1 MSRIGLA
8 KTENVAKLLNGYLA
22 NLHVLY
28 TKFHN
33 FHWNIEGKEFFTLH
47 AKLEELYDG
56 VASEIDEVAE
66 RILMLGHRPA
76 ASMADYLKAATLK
89 EVPGEGIDGKS
100 VVTSV
105 LADYEVLIR
114 DLRAAIKEAQDNED
128 EVSADLLIGLLA
140 KYEKNV
146 WMLEAYLK

>member
-1 MSRIGLA
+1 LHKKCEARFEAAVDSNGHFKCDRCGRIYDLDVIVQL
-8 KTENVAKLLNGYLA
+8 KQPKEL
-22 NLHVLY
+22 
-28 TKFHN
+28 
-33 FHWNIEGKEFFTLH
+33 EGCIVRE
-47 AKLEELYDG
+47 
-56 VASEIDEVAE
+56 
-66 RILMLGHRPA
+66 
-76 ASMADYLKAATLK
+76 AATLK
-89 EVPGEGIDGKS
+89 EVPSEGIDGKA

-114 DLRAAIKEAQDNED
+114 DLRAAIKEAQDIED

>member
-8 KTENVAKLLNGYLA
+8 NTENVAKLLNGYLA

-28 TKFHN
+28 TKLHN

-76 ASMADYLKAATLK
+76 ASMDDYLKAATLK
-89 EVPGEGIDGKS
+89 EVPSEGIDGKS
-100 VVTSV
+100 VVILV

-114 DLRAAIKEAQDNED
+114 ELRAAIKAAQDIED